1 MAKGRIAHVMGQA
14 GSGYNLPDFTNHRL
28 GQLGVPGCEL
38 ACHITAQRHA
48 HTRHLQ
54 TVSKTVMHKDAA
66 RQREH
71 LRFVLQ
77 ATEGGG
83 KNQTVVVA
91 LELGPVVMALTVL
104 RLLAQSFVGD

>member
-1 MAKGRIAHVMGQA
+1 
-14 GSGYNLPDFTNHRL
+14 
-28 GQLGVPGCEL
+28 
-38 ACHITAQRHA
+38 
-48 HTRHLQ
+48 
-54 TVSKTVMHKDAA
+54 MHKDAA

-104 RLLAQSFVGD
+104 RLLAQSFVRD